1 MSTWDFY
8 RTVMKTS
15 GKEDPETARR
25 VTAAVLHLLRD
36 RLTPEEASQAMA
48 QLPAPLKAVW
58 QEGARADREPTKL
71 HLAEFLERVRDAA
84 HLPSTVEARWMTLAV
99 FAALKEQLTPGESED
114 VWAQLPK
121 DLKEMWMEA
130 TAA

>member
-15 GKEDPETARR
+15 GKEDPEMARR
-25 VTAAVLHLLRD
+25 VTAAVLHVLRD
-36 RLTPEEASQAMA
+36 RLTPEEADQAMA

-58 QEGARADREPTKL
+58 QEGDRAGREPTKL
-71 HLAEFLERVRDAA
+71 HLTEFLDCVRDAA
-84 HLPSTVEARWMTLAV
+84 RLPSTPEARWMTLAV

-121 DLKEMWMEA
+121 DLKEIWMEA